1 MIKKTRNMQALFL
14 GKLDYLESMILQ
26 EEINLKSQTNVFDQ
40 KILFLEHSNVITYG
54 SQVKISKEEIERLNF
69 IDNNFLH
76 VISNRGGEVTLH
88 NPGQLIC
95 YPIIDI
101 KKHFSG
107 ILEYVKF
114 IEEVI
119 IKTLEHYNVLA
130 HRVKKRRGIWVNG
143 ISNENYD
150 KNSIPAGEKIAALG
164 LKVIRNISMHGF
176 ALNIYNDLEVYK
188 KIIPCGMPNLKVTSI
203 QKVSD
208 KKYDLEDVALIITS
222 KFEEILGLKLDFKKI
237 LIDRKK

>member
-1 MIKKTRNMQALFL
+1 MINKTRNIQALFL
-14 GKLDYLESMILQ
+14 GKLDYLESMTLQ
-26 EEINLKSQTNVFDQ
+26 EEINLKSQTNVLNQ
-40 KILFLEHSNVITYG
+40 KILFLEHNNVITYG
-54 SQVKISKEEIERLNF
+54 SQVKISKEEIQKLNF

-95 YPIIDI
+95 YPIINI

-119 IKTLEHYNVLA
+119 IKTLDQYNIYG

-143 ISNENYD
+143 NSNENYD
-150 KNSIPAGEKIAALG
+150 KDSTPTGEKIAALG
-164 LKVIRNISMHGF
+164 LKIIRNISMHGF

-188 KIIPCGMPNLKVTSI
+188 NIIPCGMPNLKVTSI
-203 QKVSD
+203 EKISD
-208 KKYDLEDVALIITS
+208 KKYNLEEVALTITS
-222 KFEEILGLKLDFKKI
+222 KFEEILGLKLDFKKNI
-237 LIDRKK
+237 N